1 MSSLEKKNSVT
12 KSKLSRRKFLGLL
25 GATATGAVIFEACGV
40 PEEELIVESPL
51 DMPEDLVRG
60 EDQWYATSCG
70 ISNYGESVLVRV
82 MEGRAKKIAG
92 NPDFP
97 NSLGKQS
104 VVSETNLQMLYHP
117 DRITTPLYR
126 KTKTGAHKPITWS
139 SAISI
144 LEKGINESNGKS
156 TLITRP
162 LRGLNAGLIESFSN
176 FNSMKHLKF
185 DSINNGLMNKTM
197 KSVFDQDR
205 LPYFDIGN
213 SDLII
218 SFGLDFLGTWGPVQ
232 YKTKFGKLKQNH
244 GKLISIEPRMSL
256 TSANADK
263 WICPIPGTE
272 MIFALGVAKHILS
285 DNLFSSADAEKE
297 FKNLIGDIDLS
308 TFTDEYVTQ
317 NTGLK
322 VKDIEYVINKIKESK
337 GKILFL
343 GGGPLE
349 GYKNSLESMSIVF
362 ALNYL
367 TNSVGSKGGI
377 IFNPETPIKEFKVS
391 EEGPSINIIDSSYA
405 NNLQEWKEETLKWE
419 SGETNLLILRGSN
432 IIHGIPYDLTNALDS
447 IKLKVCFSSILDDTA
462 EASDLILPEHNSLE
476 DWGVDIPEPLMG
488 YQTLLF
494 QQPVVNSPTKGKE
507 SKPIYDSKSF
517 YDVLISLS
525 DPMLGIKNYKELIE
539 KFTSKLYSTTT
550 SNRQGSVIASN
561 EKQFLEGV
569 LSRGGLWN
577 INTKINNYDYV
588 SNQKLNS
595 IQVSNN
601 NVFNDLSNKE
611 FYLVPFLSN
620 TILDG
625 ITAASPWAQGIPDP
639 ITTIAWDT
647 WAEINPKTAEKLNL
661 EQGDIIELI
670 SSTGKI
676 KLPVFPHPAV
686 HPKVIGVPIGLG
698 HKFSGRYAA
707 GKGVNVLKLCHT
719 KLDHSQTFSW
729 AENTVKIKKTQD
741 SKTIA
746 KFEGTLPGGAVA
758 VEPGVPILTVGPN
771 QTADDALHEAHEE
784 HMEETFKDKNIK

>member
-1 MSSLEKKNSVT
+1 MSSLKKNRSI
-12 KSKLSRRKFLGLL
+12 SNNNLSRRKFLGLL

-51 DMPEDLVRG
+51 NMPEDLVRG

-70 ISNYGESVLVRV
+70 ISSYGESVLVRV

-126 KTKTGAHKPITWS
+126 KTKTGDHKPITWDT
-139 SAISI
+139 AISI
-144 LEKGINESNGKS
+144 LEKGINDSKGKS
-156 TLITRP
+156 TLITKP
-162 LRGLNAGLIESFSN
+162 IRGLNAGLIESFSD
-176 FNSMKHLKF
+176 FNSIKHLKF

-205 LPYFDIGN
+205 LPYFDIGD

-232 YKTKFGKLKQNH
+232 YKTKFGRLKQNH

-272 MIFALGVAKHILS
+272 MVFAFGIANHIISNNLS
-285 DNLFSSADAEKE
+285 SSNQIKE

-308 TFTDEYVTQ
+308 SFTDEYVTQ
-317 NTGLK
+317 VTGLT
-322 VKDIEYVINKIKESK
+322 VKDIEYVINKINKIKESK

-349 GYKNSLESMSIVF
+349 GYKNSAESMSIVF

-367 TNSVGSKGGI
+367 TDSVGSEGGI
-377 IFNPETPIKEFKVS
+377 IFNPESPIKEFKPS
-391 EEGPSINIIDSSYA
+391 EESPTIKIIDSSYA
-405 NNLQEWKEETLKWE
+405 NNLQEWKKETLKWE
-419 SGETNLLILRGSN
+419 SGETDLLILRGSN
-432 IIHGIPYDLTNALDS
+432 IIHGIPYDLTKALDA
-447 IKLKVCFSSILDDTA
+447 IKLKVCFTSIFDDTA

-488 YQTLLF
+488 YQTFLF

-517 YDVLISLS
+517 YDILISLS

-539 KFTSKLYSTTT
+539 KFTSKLYSTTAT
-550 SNRQGSVIASN
+550 NRQGSIIASN

-569 LSRGGLWN
+569 LSRGGWWN
-577 INTKINNYDYV
+577 INTKINDNV
-588 SNQKLNS
+588 STQKLKS
-595 IQVSNN
+595 INVSNN
-601 NVFNDLSNKE
+601 NVFNDLNNKE

-625 ITAASPWAQGIPDP
+625 ITASSPWAQGIPDP

-647 WAEINPKTAEKLNL
+647 WAEINPKTAEKLKL

-676 KLPVFPHPAV
+676 KLPIFPHPAV

-707 GKGVNVLKLCHT
+707 GKGANVLKICHT
-719 KLDHSQTFSW
+719 ELNKSQTFSW
-729 AENTVKIKKTQD
+729 AQNTVRIKKTEN

-758 VEPGVPILTVGPN
+758 VEPGFPILTVGPN

-784 HMEETFKDKNIK
+784 HMEETFK